1 MGPRSNLSGRTIS
14 EIVAASTGYA
24 GEVIEPTTTLSD
36 LGVDSLESVELCMAM
51 EKEFNLSIS
60 DERWEKVETVQDI
73 IDLVSAR
80 IYEQSA

>member
-1 MGPRSNLSGRTIS
+1 MALRSKLSGRTIS

-24 GEVIEPTTTLSD
+24 GEVIDPTTTMSD

-51 EKEFNLSIS
+51 EKEFNISIS

-73 IDLVSAR
+73 IDLVSSR
-80 IYEQSA
+80 IHEVSA